1 MITSPIN
8 PMRYWKLEEIQ
19 SILNRIEGYEKVI
32 IEFQYQQSD
41 DWGKRKIWECRCG
54 IKEQL
59 VNGQYNWLLK
69 YVFAIEANDE
79 GDARTIAWQEAAE
92 RLVTDVWKNSIHS
105 FRKEQRDLN
114 KPTENNKLKGWGDH
128 VEKYSKR
135 QKQLHEELVNRKLME
150 MELENTT
157 TNKTNNITQTQPDLI
172 WAKLKLNKTWWTE
185 TKLWIVSSI
194 IVMVLILSAIYF
206 TKALLITCLVSLVG
220 IFLGLLVA
228 GIYVIIKEVLGL
240 DDK

>member
-19 SILNRIEGYEKVI
+19 RMLNQIEGYENVV

-41 DWGKRKIWECRCG
+41 DWTKRKVWECRCG

-92 RLVTDVWKNSIHS
+92 RLVTDVWRTSINS
-105 FRKEQRDLN
+105 FRKQQQEVN
-114 KPTENNKLKGWGDH
+114 KIMTKPKSMNEVIERYLDNNMKGYDAPQIQ
-128 VEKYSKR
+128 SKPKPWLR
-135 QKQLHEELVNRKLME
+135 QAWYWVRGTL
-150 MELENTT
+150 
-157 TNKTNNITQTQPDLI
+157 
-172 WAKLKLNKTWWTE
+172 
-185 TKLWIVSSI
+185 
-194 IVMVLILSAIYF
+194 
-206 TKALLITCLVSLVG
+206 ALLVMFGACWFIAEHKIALN
-220 IFLGLLVA
+220 IFVWTLGLGLIGGLV
-228 GIYVIIKEVLGL
+228 YCFKTLMGL
-240 DDK
+240 VFKDDGFE

>member
-19 SILNRIEGYEKVI
+19 SMLNKIEGYENVV

-41 DWGKRKIWECRCG
+41 DWTKRKVWECKCG

-92 RLVTDVWKNSIHS
+92 RLITDVWKNSIHA
-105 FRKEQRDLN
+105 FRKQQRELNNFQQRTEFKNPPLTEEQTKNLI
-114 KPTENNKLKGWGDH
+114 
-128 VEKYSKR
+128 
-135 QKQLHEELVNRKLME
+135 
-150 MELENTT
+150 
-157 TNKTNNITQTQPDLI
+157 TNIEKTNTNTQT
-172 WAKLKLNKTWWTE
+172 KTTWWTE

-194 IVMVLILSAIYF
+194 FFITFLTLGWFYPMIVLAICLI
-206 TKALLITCLVSLVG
+206 ALGALFLYMLVW
-220 IFLGLLVA
+220 LGTLLL
-228 GIYVIIKEVLGL
+228 KEILGL
-240 DDK
+240 DDNE

>member
-1 MITSPIN
+1 MVTSPIN

-19 SILNRIEGYEKVI
+19 SMLNRIEGYENVV

-92 RLVTDVWKNSIHS
+92 RLVTDVWRTSINS
-105 FRKEQRDLN
+105 FRKQQQEVN
-114 KPTENNKLKGWGDH
+114 KIMTKPKSMNEVIDRYLDNNMKGYDAPQIQ
-128 VEKYSKR
+128 SKPKPWLR
-135 QKQLHEELVNRKLME
+135 QAWYWLRGALALSVMLGVCWFIAEHKIALDIFV
-150 MELENTT
+150 
-157 TNKTNNITQTQPDLI
+157 
-172 WAKLKLNKTWWTE
+172 WT
-185 TKLWIVSSI
+185 
-194 IVMVLILSAIYF
+194 
-206 TKALLITCLVSLVG
+206 
-220 IFLGLLVA
+220 LGLGLIGGLV
-228 GIYVIIKEVLGL
+228 YCFKTLMGL
-240 DDK
+240 VFKDDGFE